1 VRVRSVGRGNRGQ
14 KDEIRH
20 NRYRT
25 GRIFRLHGR
34 FPSSW
39 NGREAAIEDE
49 GALAKTFR
57 YIQARSQVIRA
68 SLIIA
73 AVLGFL
79 LIIYLVVDS
88 GTAAVAQAML
98 VVGWWLLPITLF
110 HLVPLT
116 FSALSWRELLPGANR
131 PDAFIVLRIRWIRE
145 SINSLLPV
153 AGVGGDVA
161 SVRLAHLKGVPGAQ
175 AAASM
180 VVDTTLGVGTQLIF
194 VLSGVLLLLMRSTER
209 SSLMVAAV
217 VLIGMAILFVAITA
231 FVLFQ
236 HRGLFAALAKF
247 TSGLLS
253 AKWLSTFAPGASTID
268 DAVVATYRSGWI
280 MWRAS
285 LFRLVGWAAGAGEI
299 WLVMQSLGHPVG
311 MIDAYILES
320 LGSGVRAAAFIVP
333 GALGAL
339 EASYV
344 LFGALFGLPA
354 DIALVISLSKRVR
367 ELALGVPGLLVWHWL
382 EGQYLLRR
390 GESKAR

>member
-1 VRVRSVGRGNRGQ
+1 VRVSSVGRGNRGQ

-73 AVLGFL
+73 SVLGFL

-268 DAVVATYRSGWI
+268 DAVVATYRSGWV

-299 WLVMQSLGHPVG
+299 WLVMQSLGQPVG

-390 GESKAR
+390 G

>member
-1 VRVRSVGRGNRGQ
+1 MAVKNFFHNP
-14 KDEIRH
+14 EPRH
-20 NRYRT
+20 R
-25 GRIFRLHGR
+25 
-34 FPSSW
+34 
-39 NGREAAIEDE
+39 
-49 GALAKTFR
+49 
-57 YIQARSQVIRA
+57 QARSQIIRT
-68 SLIIA
+68 SLIVA
-73 AVLGFL
+73 TVLGFL
-79 LIIYLVVDS
+79 LVVYLIIDS
-88 GTAAVAQAML
+88 GAAEVAHAML

-110 HLVPLT
+110 HLVPLV
-116 FSALSWRELLPGANR
+116 FSALSWRELLSAASR
-131 PDAFIVLRIRWIRE
+131 PDAITVIGIRWIRE

-153 AGVGGDVA
+153 ASIGGDVA
-161 SVRLAHLKGVPGAQ
+161 SVRLAHLQGVPGTQ

-180 VVDTTLGVGTQLIF
+180 VVDTTVGVATQLIF
-194 VLSGVLLLLMRSTER
+194 VSSGVGLLLMRSTER

-268 DAVVATYRSGWI
+268 DAVVATYRSGWV

-299 WLVMQSLGHPVG
+299 WLVMQSLGQPVG

>member
-25 GRIFRLHGR
+25 GRIFKLHGR

-131 PDAFIVLRIRWIRE
+131 PDAFSVLRIRWIRE

-268 DAVVATYRSGWI
+268 DAVVATYRSGWV

-299 WLVMQSLGHPVG
+299 WLVMQSLGQPVG

-390 GESKAR
+390 G